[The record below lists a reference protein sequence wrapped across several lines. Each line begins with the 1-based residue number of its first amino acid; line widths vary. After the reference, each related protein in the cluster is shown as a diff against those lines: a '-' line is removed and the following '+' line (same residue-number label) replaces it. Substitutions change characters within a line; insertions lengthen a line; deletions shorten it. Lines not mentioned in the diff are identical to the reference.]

1 MENFRLLDTRSEER
15 ERSGLWELTL
25 LIINILLI
33 TSRNLTNALDISQ
46 SRFVVSFQMFLVSID

>member
-1 MENFRLLDTRSEER
+1 MENFRLLETRSEESER
-15 ERSGLWELTL
+15 EWWELTL

-46 SRFVVSFQMFLVSID
+46 SRFVVSFQMFLVRID